1 MWFRFSLSFSFSLK
15 FRRSCCRILCVS
27 VYLCVRSFLSP
38 TTKKTRA
45 LPRTKKRA
53 ILRVTF
59 CFSVFLLFCF
69 SHAWLPY
76 GCLFVY
82 VSNFDRF
89 TSCLLRCCCRWLLCF
104 VFGALLRPKILVFCL
119 RLVNPLCQR
128 EKSCPQNNLLLFF

>member
-1 MWFRFSLSFSFSLK
+1 MF
-15 FRRSCCRILCVS
+15 
-27 VYLCVRSFLSP
+27 VRLSP

-59 CFSVFLLFCF
+59 VSVFFFFFCF

-76 GCLFVY
+76 GFFCMSNFEN
-82 VSNFDRF
+82 NFDRF
-89 TSCLLRCCCRWLLCF
+89 TSCLLRCCCCWLLCF

-128 EKSCPQNNLLLFF
+128 EKSCPQNNLLLVFLAFVIFEFEVSSCQRNAEILRLLLN